1 MSKFHKLFFKPIK
14 PIAVKPISCISLR
27 SVFGGGKGWLTV
39 VKEVGEEMVKERD
52 GRERVERQKSWDEF
66 LCVGPSGHMSILCV
80 EVQRCMPHKVVC
92 VSPLFNIRYVN
103 DK

>member
-1 MSKFHKLFFKPIK
+1 M
-14 PIAVKPISCISLR
+14 ADGGER
-27 SVFGGGKGWLTV
+27 SGR
-39 VKEVGEEMVKERD
+39 RD
-52 GRERVERQKSWDEF
+52 GEGKRRKRERVERQKSWDEF